1 LKEAKTVRHRTG
13 FFFYRHWQNIT
24 IVHPDKYVYISD
36 KLTTMKQK
44 SLYLLL
50 IAASLLFSRPIAAE
64 TASSIGNLKS
74 FKQEGNKIS
83 IQTDNATME
92 ITAYQNNIIRVRAF
106 RNAPPRTFSFAIDQQ
121 AKGSFTNVTE
131 DGSKLTALTSDVKVE
146 ITKSPLRISF
156 YDKNGKLLN
165 ADDPRFGITW
175 LGTDVTCYKK
185 LFNDEK
191 FIGLGEKTG
200 PLNKRSLS
208 YENWN
213 SDVPAYAL
221 DKDPLY
227 ATIPFYIGIH
237 DGLPYGIFF
246 DNTHRSTFSFGAS
259 TDGEMAHFGAVDGEM
274 DYYFFAGNSVR
285 DIIEGYTW
293 LTGRPKLPPLWS
305 LGYQQCR
312 YSYYP
317 DKEVLNVAQ
326 TFRDKQFPC
335 DVIYLDIHYMDNY
348 KVFTWNPERFPEPKK
363 MIDELK
369 SKGFHLAVI
378 IDPGLKIEKGYKS
391 YDDALQHNY
400 FLAYPNGQPYIGSV
414 WPGRSSFPDFT
425 RGEVRKWWGEQFS
438 SLTGKGVE
446 GFWND
451 MNEPATWGQRIPDM
465 VEFGFEGNKT
475 SIREGHNVFGMQMA
489 RGTYEGTRKLMDG
502 HRPLTITRATYS
514 GGQRYSTI
522 WTGDNFASDD
532 HMLLGARLVANLG
545 LAGFA
550 FAGPD
555 VGGFIGEPSKELLTR
570 WMSLGAFTPFYRNHS
585 AVDQNYRE
593 PWVLPKDNQ
602 DIVRN
607 YLNLRYQL
615 MPYIYSNALVASR
628 TGLPLVRTLAIDFTN
643 DDNIYKTT
651 YDSQYMFGDGLLV
664 CPARSTDQFTRV
676 YLPEGT
682 WYRFSNDEKYAGGK
696 EYFVASPLNDLP
708 VFAREGAIIPMQNTV
723 QNTSENAGD
732 TLKIHIFNGS
742 KATDFLY
749 YEDDGVTY
757 NYEKGTS
764 YERTIHF
771 DPAKAEISISDRKG
785 DFASR
790 FKKIRL
796 ILHGFDTTVHNAT
809 YDWKDAAFSIK
820 LKPTKQK

>member
-1 LKEAKTVRHRTG
+1 
-13 FFFYRHWQNIT
+13 
-24 IVHPDKYVYISD
+24 
-36 KLTTMKQK
+36 MKPK
-44 SLYLLL
+44 
-50 IAASLLFSRPIAAE
+50 ALLFWLFLTSCGVAFSAAAE
-64 TASSIGNLKS
+64 TSVSIGNLQS
-74 FKQEGNKIS
+74 FHQEGNKIS
-83 IQTDNATME
+83 IQADNAVME
-92 ITAYQNNIIRVRAF
+92 ITAYRNDINRVRAYKT
-106 RNAPPRTFSFAIDQQ
+106 APSRSFSFAIDQQ
-121 AKGSFTNVTE
+121 ASGSFTNVSDE
-131 DGSKLTALTSDVKVE
+131 ASKLVLQTSAVRVE
-146 ITKSPLRISF
+146 VTKSPLRISF
-156 YDKNGKLLN
+156 FSADGKLLN
-165 ADDPRFGITW
+165 ADDSRFGITW

-185 LFNDEK
+185 LFGDEK

-200 PLNKRSLS
+200 PLNKRSMS

-227 ATIPFYIGIH
+227 STIPFYIGLH

-246 DNTHRSTFSFGAS
+246 DNSHRSTFSFGAS
-259 TDGEMAHFGAVDGEM
+259 TDGEMSHFGAVDGEM
-274 DYYFFAGNSVR
+274 DYYFFAGNTVR
-285 DIIEGYTW
+285 NIIEGYTW
-293 LTGRPKLPPLWS
+293 LTGRPKLPSLWS

-326 TFRDKQFPC
+326 TFRDKKFPC

-369 SKGFHLAVI
+369 KEGFHLAVI
-378 IDPGLKIEKGYKS
+378 IDPGLKVENGYKA
-391 YDDALQHNY
+391 YDEALQNKY
-400 FLAYPNGQPYIGSV
+400 FLSYPNGQPFIGAV
-414 WPGRSSFPDFT
+414 WPGRACFPDFT
-425 RGEVRKWWGEQFS
+425 RSEVRKWWGEQFS
-438 SLTGKGVE
+438 VLTDKGVE

-451 MNEPATWGQRIPDM
+451 MNEPSTWGQRIPDM

-475 SIREGHNVFGMQMA
+475 SIREGHNVFGMQMV

-502 HRPLTITRATYS
+502 RRPLTITRATYS

-545 LAGFA
+545 LAGFS

-570 WMSLGAFTPFYRNHS
+570 WMSLGVFTPFYRNHS

-593 PWVLPKDNQ
+593 PWVLPKENQ
-602 DIVRN
+602 DIIRN

-628 TGLPLVRTLAIDFTN
+628 TGLPLVRTLAIDYTN
-643 DDNIYKTT
+643 DNTIYKTT

-696 EYFVASPLNDLP
+696 EYFVASPLSDLP
-708 VFAREGAIIPMQNTV
+708 VFAREGALIPMQNTV
-723 QNTSENAGD
+723 QNTSESAGD
-732 TLKIHIFNGS
+732 TLKLNVYNGT
-742 KATDFLY
+742 KPTDFLY
-749 YEDDGVTY
+749 YEDNGVTY
-757 NYEKGTS
+757 DYEKGMS
-764 YERTIHF
+764 YERNIHF
-771 DPAKAEISISDRKG
+771 DPVKMEIMIEAKKG
-785 DFASR
+785 DFESR

-796 ILHGFDTTVHNAT
+796 ILHGFEPSIQSSTF
-809 YDWKDAAFSIK
+809 DWKDSSFSIR
-820 LKPTKQK
+820 LKPAKQK